1 MSAKDSGNIEVVW
14 ETLLAGIRQ
23 IFGHQTIQLSEL
35 MALYT
40 IVYDYFVL
48 GYIGEASPSTHIPVN
63 VYEEYFEKQFLIDT
77 EHYYKLQTVKYLS
90 NHSVMEYLTTFEAY
104 LNKEQQRMIYLR
116 QSTMK
121 QLIDICSNLL
131 RQDQLEPIYA
141 EFEMLLNN
149 NNNYVLKKLFKLIY
163 WMPKAKTELKKIIE
177 QHIHTKGLQAIHAV
191 SVQAINK
198 HSINYIEDKDV
209 FQKFYERMLAKRLV
223 GQLSASD
230 ESEKSMIIKLK
241 AACGLEYTSKF
252 RRMFQDVAISKNMNE
267 EYVMWLENRNERT
280 TLDFSVMIF
289 NSNSWPFP
297 SSSTINLAPELKP
310 AFDSFTEFYTKQH
323 NKRKL
328 IWLHQRSK
336 GELQTLYLKLKFI
349 LQVSGCQMSIL
360 LLFNK
365 YPELIVKTIQDETQ
379 MTLETLLPVIKQL
392 LKSKI
397 IKHSCTSE
405 EVGENS
411 LRMEDVLKLNTD
423 YNNKRTRVNL
433 NIPVK
438 VEVNDDSQC
447 VRDTID
453 KDRKLVIQAV
463 VVRIMKMRQTSKDTQ
478 LIGEVLKQ
486 LSAQFRPDVSVIKTC
501 IDKLIEEEYLKRAP
515 NESDTYHY
523 QA

>member
-191 SVQAINK
+191 SVQAINDPK
-198 HSINYIEDKDV
+198 IYVHTILDV
-209 FQKFYERMLAKRLV
+209 YNRCLIIIQESFIGERDFTEAL
-223 GQLSASD
+223 D
-230 ESEKSMIIKLK
+230 K